1 MKMEGEKKN
10 KKEIQTGRK
19 EERKETAV
27 VFCFS

>member
-1 MKMEGEKKN
+1 MKMEGKKN